1 MGGAAI
7 YPGSFDPVTLG
18 HRDVIVRAAALFDHL
33 IVAVVGNPLKQALFP
48 LSERVALL
56 EQEVAGIGPA
66 RLEVIGFEGLL
77 VDLCRER
84 GIPVLVKG
92 LRSVSDL
99 DPELHMAQMNRH
111 IGAVETVFLGT
122 APEHSHLSSTLVR
135 EVARFGGR
143 LDGSVSPAVEAA
155 LRARSS

>member
-1 MGGAAI
+1 VSGAAI

-18 HRDVIVRAAALFDHL
+18 HRDIILRAASLFDHVV
-33 IVAVVGNPLKQALFP
+33 VAVVGNPLKQALFP
-48 LSERVALL
+48 LAERVALL
-56 EQEVAGIGPA
+56 EAEVAGVGPA
-66 RLEVIGFEGLL
+66 RVEVVGFEGLL
-77 VDLCRER
+77 VDLCHTR
-84 GIPVLVKG
+84 GIMTLVKG

-111 IGAVETVFLGT
+111 IGGVETVFLGA

-143 LDGSVSPAVEAA
+143 LEGSVSPAVEAA
-155 LRARSS
+155 LRARFA